1 MAEVSVSFVESKI
14 CELVKELMP
23 HAPAEFSASL
33 RVKEDLGADSM
44 QVIALMLSLDAE
56 FDVDLDPA
64 NVPDNDVTLGWVRD
78 FVLSAHTKD
87 NPSPL

>member
-1 MAEVSVSFVESKI
+1 
-14 CELVKELMP
+14 
-23 HAPAEFSASL
+23 
-33 RVKEDLGADSM
+33 M

-64 NVPDNDVTLGWVRD
+64 DVPDNEVTLGWVRD

-87 NPSPL
+87 NPPPL

>member
-1 MAEVSVSFVESKI
+1 MAEVSVSFVETKI
-14 CELVKELMP
+14 CELVRELMP
-23 HAPAEFSASL
+23 NAPAEFSAIL

-64 NVPDNDVTLGWVRD
+64 DVPDNEVTLGWVRD
-78 FVLSAHTKD
+78 FVLSAHAKA
-87 NPSPL
+87 NPPPL

>member
-1 MAEVSVSFVESKI
+1 MAEVSVSFIETKI
-14 CELVKELMP
+14 CELVRELMP
-23 HAPAEFSASL
+23 NAPAEFSASL

-64 NVPDNDVTLGWVRD
+64 DVPDNEVTLGWVRD

-87 NPSPL
+87 KPPAL